1 MAKKNT
7 AALMTVTVYATQPV
21 YVEGRLMDENE
32 SVLTLRVK
40 KPRSSKYYLKQI
52 LKSQI
57 ICMTQAK
64 EDEGTFVW
72 ATLRNQ
78 RDVLD
83 SMTGTVEVT
92 EDGFVAVTDED
103 GKVLMVAADCAE
115 IEGDDT
121 EAEAEG
127 KKASKKPA
135 AKKASK
141 KDDDEEDDSDD
152 GDEDDEE
159 EEKPRKSSKPA
170 KGKAK
175 KVVDDDDDDDEEED
189 DEEDEKPR
197 KSSKGKGGKSKKVEE
212 EDEGWDD

>member
-1 MAKKNT
+1 
-7 AALMTVTVYATQPV
+7 MTVTVYATQPV

-57 ICMTQAK
+57 ICMTQAE

-159 EEKPRKSSKPA
+159 EEKPRKSSKGKG

>member
-7 AALMTVTVYATQPV
+7 AALMTVTVFATQPV

-32 SVLTLRVK
+32 SALTLRVK

-52 LKSQI
+52 VKKQI
-57 ICMTQAK
+57 ICMTQAE

-72 ATLRNQ
+72 ATLRSQ

-83 SMTGTVEVT
+83 SMTGTVEI
-92 EDGFVAVTDED
+92 EDGFITVTDED

-175 KVVDDDDDDDEEED
+175 KVVDDDDDDDDEED

>member
-57 ICMTQAK
+57 ICLTQAE

-152 GDEDDEE
+152 GDE
-159 EEKPRKSSKPA
+159 
-170 KGKAK
+170 
-175 KVVDDDDDDDEEED
+175 ED

>member
-7 AALMTVTVYATQPV
+7 AALMTVTVFATQPV

-32 SVLTLRVK
+32 SALTLRVK

-52 LKSQI
+52 VKKQI
-57 ICMTQAK
+57 ICMTQAE

-72 ATLRNQ
+72 ATLRSQ

-83 SMTGTVEVT
+83 SMTGTVEI
-92 EDGFVAVTDED
+92 EDGFITVTDED

-141 KDDDEEDDSDD
+141 KDDDEED
-152 GDEDDEE
+152 EDDEE

-175 KVVDDDDDDDEEED
+175 KVVDDDDDDDDEED